1 MKVPKVDLSSP
12 LAQKISKLKFDT
24 TISVITGDFKTAR
37 TAHQEL
43 AKIGI
48 DNFELITKVP
58 NPVQG
63 QFSLFSKEGWNALK
77 FMISEKF
84 RRKTPE
90 EIKFNTLVKLYQTK
104 HLHI

>member
-1 MKVPKVDLSSP
+1 MNVPKVNLSSP

-24 TISVITGDFKTAR
+24 AFSIITGDFKTAR

-43 AKIGI
+43 AKIGV

-58 NPVQG
+58 NPIQG

-90 EIKFNTLVKLYQTK
+90 EIKLNALAKLYRDK
-104 HLHI
+104 HIQF